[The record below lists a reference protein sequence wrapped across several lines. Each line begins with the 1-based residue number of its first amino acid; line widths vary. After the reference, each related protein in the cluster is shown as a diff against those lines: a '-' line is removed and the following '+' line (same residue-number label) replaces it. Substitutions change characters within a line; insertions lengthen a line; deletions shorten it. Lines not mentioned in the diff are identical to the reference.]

1 MFWLYYCE
9 SVSALPD
16 EVSESIKRLFE
27 GLNYIGPAYNIL
39 TRFLIML
46 PADVL
51 RLYQIYPNIIEKK
64 DEMMR
69 LLGLEFTRDGKV
81 DVKSYEFG
89 EYLRGSFLSVFR
101 LLSDCESRASILR
114 MMGVSEEEFKEY
126 DPLRAWLEVSMD
138 YTKEVMPSALK
149 LLNII
154 VETLL
159 DKDSIYLESDEWRKK
174 VEGFEN
180 VDICLRFLY
189 ENVLLLPPFTS
200 GHIRRN
206 ECPLTLNIYSDLRD
220 KLKG

>member
-1 MFWLYYCE
+1 M
-9 SVSALPD
+9 PD

-39 TRFLIML
+39 TQFLIML

-64 DEMMR
+64 DEMMQ
-69 LLGLEFTRDGKV
+69 LLGLKFTRDGKV
-81 DVKSYEFG
+81 DVEFYELG
-89 EYLRGSFLSVFR
+89 GYLRELVLSIFR
-101 LLSDCESRASILR
+101 LLSDCESRALILR
-114 MMGVSEEEFKEY
+114 TMGVTEEEFKED

-138 YTKEVMPSALK
+138 YAKKVMPSALK
-149 LLNII
+149 LLDII

-174 VEGFEN
+174 VEGFKN